1 MESLRVVQQYLPGF
15 VLPLVRL
22 CIWLVL
28 LSIIFVPLERLFAVR
43 PQAIFRKQVGADLG
57 YYFLSGLVP
66 SLLLGTPL
74 AVLAWSAHALLPD
87 SIGIAVTHWP
97 TWLRVVAA
105 LVIGEIGFYWG
116 HRWSHQVPLLW
127 QFHAIHHSA
136 EHVDW
141 LVNTRAHPVDMIF
154 TRLCGLVP
162 LYVLGLAAPLGG
174 SASVIPVI
182 VLLLGTIWGFFV
194 HANVHWR
201 FGRLEWLSAT
211 PAFHHWHHTNDGP
224 AYVDKNYAAM
234 LPWIDRLF
242 GTFYLPGDKRPAR
255 YGTDHPVPSSLFE
268 QLLGPFMPRLPVSPH
283 SVELELAP
291 VPGEPRTL
299 AGSPATSDLD
309 FRLGNAAADD
319 LPHQGTPIAPRA
331 VAPNVPFSRPTR
343 PR

>member
-15 VLPLVRL
+15 FLPLVRL

-28 LSIIFVPLERLFAVR
+28 RSIVFVPLERLFAVR
-43 PQAIFRKQVGADLG
+43 LQAIFRKRAGADLG

-174 SASVIPVI
+174 SASVILVI
-182 VLLLGTIWGFFV
+182 VLFLGTVWGFFV
-194 HANVHWR
+194 HANVRRR

-211 PAFHHWHHTNDGP
+211 LRSIIGATPTTVPPMSTRTMRGCCRGLIASS
-224 AYVDKNYAAM
+224 
-234 LPWIDRLF
+234 
-242 GTFYLPGDKRPAR
+242 AR
-255 YGTDHPVPSSLFE
+255 STC
-268 QLLGPFMPRLPVSPH
+268 
-283 SVELELAP
+283 
-291 VPGEPRTL
+291 
-299 AGSPATSDLD
+299 PATSDRRATAPIIQRHRACSSSCWDRSCRD
-309 FRLGNAAADD
+309 FLRRSI
-319 LPHQGTPIAPRA
+319 P
-331 VAPNVPFSRPTR
+331 
-343 PR
+343 